1 MKRILIAVISEFERD
16 RQGIG
21 RKLEEYAKQK
31 DELQAELEKMQQLA
45 EERKKWEEEQ
55 KEKKQDGLVYEAIK
69 YDQDIEEAFKNIQ
82 KAIIFKKHFASW
94 FGVTIES
101 IRKDKRRRKCCNIKE
116 LLKDFMGTWKEILVC
131 RHIYIQFYNSFI
143 FHRFMI

>member
-1 MKRILIAVISEFERD
+1 LKRILIAVISEFERD

-82 KAIIFKKHFASW
+82 KAIIFK
-94 FGVTIES
+94 
-101 IRKDKRRRKCCNIKE
+101 N
-116 LLKDFMGTWKEILVC
+116 
-131 RHIYIQFYNSFI
+131 
-143 FHRFMI
+143 